1 MAINTKACKAKGR
14 RLQNRLRDLLREAF
28 PQLEED
34 DVKSQT
40 MGMSGEDIV
49 MSPLAKR
56 KIRYSFEC
64 KNKERLDLWP
74 SLAQAE
80 ENCGDR
86 TPVLVFKKNHSKTYA
101 VIELDHFMDLIQ
113 E

>member
-1 MAINTKACKAKGR
+1 MAINTRGCKAEGR
-14 RLQNRLRDLLREAF
+14 RLQNRLRDSLREAF
-28 PQLEED
+28 PMLEED

-40 MGMSGEDIV
+40 MWMAGEDIV

-80 ENCGDR
+80 ENCQDR
-86 TPVLVFKKNHSKTYA
+86 APVLVFKKNHSKTYA
-101 VIELDHFMDLIQ
+101 VIELDHFIGLIK